1 MKSSGIDAAMETS
14 KFVNDMD
21 DASVGDEELEDSEL
35 TSETSPVKMLKG
47 ASEAGDNENEEEK
60 VELPPAKKKKTA
72 DAPAPKVCQFPL
84 SLFSR

>member
-35 TSETSPVKMLKG
+35 TSETSPVKMLRRRFEEFISNFASNSELKG
-47 ASEAGDNENEEEK
+47 QYNE
-60 VELPPAKKKKTA
+60 P
-72 DAPAPKVCQFPL
+72 
-84 SLFSR
+84 

>member
-47 ASEAGDNENEEEK
+47 ASEDGDN
-60 VELPPAKKKKTA
+60 
-72 DAPAPKVCQFPL
+72 
-84 SLFSR
+84 